1 MLAKYAHLCFITTAM
16 KQQRQ
21 HKQRDQSRQAALS
34 QTSYGYHHQSAET
47 QMAKTS

>member
-1 MLAKYAHLCFITTAM
+1 MLAKYAHLCFTI

-21 HKQRDQSRQAALS
+21 HKQHDQSRQAVPS
-34 QTSYGYHHQSAET
+34 QTLYGYHHQSAET